1 MLDKLLNRQA
11 REERKENPINFALP
25 AFFAIDFVR
34 IANIVRLEKT
44 ITVMLSSFN
53 RVEKML

>member
-11 REERKENPINFALP
+11 REERKENPLNFALA

-34 IANIVRLEKT
+34 IANIVRLEKA
-44 ITVMLSSFN
+44 ITVMLSLFN